1 MREVK
6 AGWVADAVL
15 AAEVETGSHRL
26 QADETV
32 DNGGG
37 DTGPTPHQLL
47 LSALAA
53 CITLTLR
60 LYAQRKGFPLQDAR
74 VHLTGEHRDGRY
86 VIGREVILD
95 GPLDAAQRARLMEIS
110 ERCPV
115 HRTLTGEIVITA
127 VGPSASAEAAV

>member
-6 AGWVADAVL
+6 AGWVEDAVL
-15 AAEVETGSHRL
+15 ATEIEAGNHRWL
-26 QADETV
+26 ADETL
-32 DNGGG
+32 DQGGG
-37 DTGPTPHQLL
+37 DVGPTPHQLL

-60 LYAQRKGFPLQDAR
+60 LYAKRKGFPLQDAR

-115 HRTLTGEIVITA
+115 HRTLTGEVVITA
-127 VGPSASAEAAV
+127 VGPSASEAAV